1 MKYLNKIFTIMAV
14 LVILIPGC
22 RKVYTPSDLELT
34 EYAWELYEA
43 GNYIDSYTW
52 FREAMVV
59 DSVYQDARNGL
70 GWSFGKLNQIDSS
83 RFYFIGALQM
93 SQPRDITANVR
104 HEIWAGLTF
113 ANQAAGQDSLA
124 IIFGDSLISDITDVI
139 VSSTAVWNF
148 SHDADLNHLD
158 LKLSL
163 ATANYNLGQFG
174 LAKEHIISI
183 LAEADSTSTFNAD
196 TASVQGQMAI
206 AAELEILRELLD

>member
-1 MKYLNKIFTIMAV
+1 MAV

-34 EYAWELYEA
+34 TYAWELYEE

-83 RFYFIGALQM
+83 RFYFTGALQM
-93 SQPRDITANVR
+93 SQPRDVAANVR

-113 ANQAAGQDSLA
+113 ANQAAGLDSLTV
-124 IIFGDSLISDITDVI
+124 IFGDSLINDITDII
-139 VSSTAVWNF
+139 VSSTAVWTF
-148 SHDADLNHLD
+148 SHDEELNHLD
-158 LKLSL
+158 VKLSL

-174 LAKEHIISI
+174 LAKEYILSI
-183 LAEADSTSTFNAD
+183 LAEADSANTFTAD
-196 TASVQGQMAI
+196 TATVQGQLAI